1 MRESGTLLISLALML
16 LATKLAGLVSLRYG
30 VPSVF
35 GTLLAGLVL
44 GPALLRLLS
53 PSDGLRAMADVGVVL
68 LLFVAGLETDV
79 VELRRV
85 GRAALLAAVGGVV
98 LPFVAGSAL
107 AWAFG
112 YRMLPALFIGVVL
125 TATSVTISAH
135 TLRELGHLQGR
146 IGTTILG
153 AAVIDD
159 VLGVVALAMVAA
171 LAGGGSPAALLR
183 ATAFLPL
190 ALVVGRWLV
199 PRLAHRL
206 SAYADEELRFAV
218 VLSVVLAMAWAAQ
231 ELGGLAAITGAYLA
245 GVLIGRTEMRE
256 RLAALT
262 SFMGY
267 AFFAPVFF
275 ATVGMTVRAEDLRA
289 APGFALT
296 LILLAILTK
305 AVGCAAGALLSGCS
319 TRESLTIGVGMISRG
334 EVALAIAALG
344 LAEGTIDQRA
354 FSTAVVMTL
363 VTTLVTPVL
372 LKAMLARRPTPQ
384 PSPPASAAPGCA
396 KPGVRACERL
406 ESEHPVRA

>member
-1 MRESGTLLISLALML
+1 MRESGTLLISLALIL

-30 VPSVF
+30 VPTVF
-35 GTLLAGLVL
+35 GKLLAGLVL

-98 LPFVAGSAL
+98 LPFAAGSAL
-107 AWAFG
+107 AGASG

-135 TLRELGHLQGR
+135 TLRELGQLRGR
-146 IGTTILG
+146 VGTTILG

-159 VLGVVALAMVAA
+159 VLGVVALALVTA
-171 LAGGGSPAALLR
+171 LAGGGSAVAVLRLLL
-183 ATAFLPL
+183 FLPL
-190 ALVVGRWLV
+190 VVVVGRWLM
-199 PRLAHRL
+199 PRLTRRL
-206 SAYADEELRFAV
+206 AVYADEELRFAV

-231 ELGGLAAITGAYLA
+231 QLGGLAAITGAYLA
-245 GVLIGRTEMRE
+245 GVLIGRTAMRE
-256 RLAALT
+256 RLVELT
-262 SFMGY
+262 NFMGY

-275 ATVGMTVRAEDLRA
+275 ATVGMTVRTEDLRA
-289 APGFALT
+289 APGFALA

-305 AVGCAAGALLSGCS
+305 AAGCAAGALLCGFRP
-319 TRESLTIGVGMISRG
+319 RESLTVGVGMISRG

-344 LAEGTIDQRA
+344 LSEGTIDQRA

-363 VTTLVTPVL
+363 VTTLITPVL
-372 LKAMLARRPTPQ
+372 LKAMLARRVPRPALRVGGS
-384 PSPPASAAPGCA
+384 PSPLQAH
-396 KPGVRACERL
+396 ERI
-406 ESEHPVRA
+406 ETERPVRT